1 MIIVGFNLFRNSFS
15 MISRVLK
22 YFIKFYRN
30 IIAYGVSHSIRTQT
44 HFRSSQLFGWSEAT
58 TELLLSCFCFREQAG
73 WSESCVL
80 IGYASGIELMQG
92 IKIYKATKTENLPE
106 ASESR
111 SSWKGFRQIIT
122 LDMIVYGSDLDLRS
136 QISPLLVWTM
146 FDDESYLYFECW
158 ELGYECST
166 ILKIPRNPRISIVLS
181 RCKKKEKPKVR
192 LLNFLNLFR

>member
-30 IIAYGVSHSIRTQT
+30 IIAHGVSHSIRTQK
-44 HFRSSQLFGWSEAT
+44 HFRSSQLLFGWSEAT
-58 TELLLSCFCFREQAG
+58 TELLLSCFCFRQQAG
-73 WSESCVL
+73 WRESCVL

-111 SSWKGFRQIIT
+111 SSWNGFRQIIT
-122 LDMIVYGSDLDLRS
+122 LDMIVYRSDLDLRS
-136 QISPLLVWTM
+136 DFPFISLNDVWRRKLPVFWM
-146 FDDESYLYFECW
+146 LGAWIWVFRHLENPQKSQNFDRVFQVQGKGETEG
-158 ELGYECST
+158 E
-166 ILKIPRNPRISIVLS
+166 II
-181 RCKKKEKPKVR
+181 
-192 LLNFLNLFR
+192 

>member
-1 MIIVGFNLFRNSFS
+1 MLQVSSLIFVIAGYRAFLESNSCLMIIVGFNLFRNSFS
-15 MISRVLK
+15 MISMVFK

-30 IIAYGVSHSIRTQT
+30 IIAYGVSHSIRTQK

-80 IGYASGIELMQG
+80 IGYTSGIELMQG

-122 LDMIVYGSDLDLRS
+122 LDMIVYRSDLGLRVKDFPF
-136 QISPLLVWTM
+136 ISLNVVGNSWFWT
-146 FDDESYLYFECW
+146 D
-158 ELGYECST
+158 
-166 ILKIPRNPRISIVLS
+166 
-181 RCKKKEKPKVR
+181 
-192 LLNFLNLFR
+192 

>member
-30 IIAYGVSHSIRTQT
+30 IIAHGVSHSIRTQK

-80 IGYASGIELMQG
+80 IGYASGIELTQG
-92 IKIYKATKTENLPE
+92 MEIYKATKTENLPE
-106 ASESR
+106 ASEYR

-122 LDMIVYGSDLDLRS
+122 LDMIVYKSDLDLRS

-158 ELGYECST
+158 ELGY
-166 ILKIPRNPRISIVLS
+166 
-181 RCKKKEKPKVR
+181 
-192 LLNFLNLFR
+192 